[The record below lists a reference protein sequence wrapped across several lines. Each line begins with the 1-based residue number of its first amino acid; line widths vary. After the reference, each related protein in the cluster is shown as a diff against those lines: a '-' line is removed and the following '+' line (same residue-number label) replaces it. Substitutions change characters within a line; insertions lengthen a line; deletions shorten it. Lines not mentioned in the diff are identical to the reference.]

1 MSAAPDASGA
11 APTVVLVETSDALP
25 GLLPFQAWDALATAE
40 PVWVRE
46 REAHPATPHL
56 YFAGLDVEDLPPAAL
71 GREDLD
77 LNRPGDPTDRRLA
90 KALLARAAADGRV
103 VYLLGSDDRGL
114 TPALAG
120 MAPDHD
126 AQIELVFLAQEPAG
140 TGLLQLVEVM
150 RRLRDPDTGC
160 PWDLE
165 QDHASLVG
173 YLIEETYELVDA
185 IEQGGDH
192 DLQEELGDLLL
203 QIVFHARVAQDRGA
217 FAIDD
222 VARAIVDKLVRRHPH
237 VFADGDASTPE
248 QVQQTWDELKQVEK
262 ARSGPFDGVPAALPG
277 LVLLETLQ
285 RKAARAGIATEQDPS
300 ARLVASVAELT
311 GRLGEGGPE
320 AVGSEEVGAVLAAI
334 VALARHLDVDPDLA
348 ARREAQAFRARLE
361 TASGAAS
368 ESPSEPASDA
378 SGTSQP
384 PG

>member
-1 MSAAPDASGA
+1 MAPDGSGTP
-11 APTVVLVETSDALP
+11 PTVVVVETSDALP

-40 PVWVRE
+40 PVWVRN

-90 KALLARAAADGRV
+90 KALLARAVADGRV
-103 VYLLGSDDRGL
+103 VYLLDGEERGL

-126 AQIELVFLAQEPAG
+126 AQIEVVFLAQEPAG
-140 TGLLQLVEVM
+140 TGVLRLVEVM

-160 PWDLE
+160 PWDLQ
-165 QDHASLVG
+165 QDHTSLVG

-185 IEQGGDH
+185 IEQGEDH
-192 DLQEELGDLLL
+192 DLVEELGDLLL

-222 VARAIVDKLVRRHPH
+222 VARGIVDKLVRRHPH

-262 ARSGPFDGVPAALPG
+262 ARRGPFDGVPAALPG

-285 RKAARAGIATEQDPS
+285 RKAARAGLATVEDPAEQLIAAVARSTSPSGEPDPDTTG
-300 ARLVASVAELT
+300 AEAI
-311 GRLGEGGPE
+311 GE
-320 AVGSEEVGAVLAAI
+320 VLAAT
-334 VALARHLDVDPDLA
+334 VALARHLEVDPDAA
-348 ARREAQAFRARLE
+348 ARRAAQAFRAGLE
-361 TASGAAS
+361 DVRQAPESSG
-368 ESPSEPASDA
+368 
-378 SGTSQP
+378 
-384 PG
+384 

>member
-1 MSAAPDASGA
+1 MAPETSGA
-11 APTVVLVETSDALP
+11 PPTVVLVETSDALP

-40 PVWVRE
+40 PVWVRD
-46 REAHPATPHL
+46 REIHPATPHL

-77 LNRPGDPTDRRLA
+77 LNRPGDPADRRLA
-90 KALLARAAADGRV
+90 KALLARAVAQGRV
-103 VYLLGSDDRGL
+103 VYLLDGEERGL

-140 TGLLQLVEVM
+140 TGLLRLVEVM

-160 PWDLE
+160 PWDLQ

-185 IEQGGDH
+185 IEQGEDH
-192 DLQEELGDLLL
+192 DLREELGDLLL

-222 VARAIVDKLVRRHPH
+222 VARGIVDKLVRRHPH

-262 ARSGPFDGVPAALPG
+262 DRRGPFDGVPAALPG

-285 RKAARAGIATEQDPS
+285 RKAARAGLATLDDP
-300 ARLVASVAELT
+300 AAQLTASVAELT
-311 GRLGEGGPE
+311 SRIETGASDAASAEGIGE
-320 AVGSEEVGAVLAAI
+320 VLAAT

-348 ARREAQAFRARLE
+348 ARRAAQAFRAE
-361 TASGAAS
+361 TEDASEAWGASG
-368 ESPSEPASDA
+368 
-378 SGTSQP
+378 
-384 PG
+384 

>member
-1 MSAAPDASGA
+1 MAPDASGA

-103 VYLLGSDDRGL
+103 VYLLGSEDRGL

-160 PWDLE
+160 PWDLK

-185 IEQGGDH
+185 IEQGEDH

-285 RKAARAGIATEQDPS
+285 RKAARAGIATEQDPA
-300 ARLVASVAELT
+300 ARLVESVAELT

-320 AVGSEEVGAVLAAI
+320 AVVSEEVGAVLAAT

-348 ARREAQAFRARLE
+348 ARREAQAFRARFE
-361 TASGAAS
+361 AAS
-368 ESPSEPASDA
+368 DAGSDAASDA
-378 SGTSQP
+378 SGAAQP